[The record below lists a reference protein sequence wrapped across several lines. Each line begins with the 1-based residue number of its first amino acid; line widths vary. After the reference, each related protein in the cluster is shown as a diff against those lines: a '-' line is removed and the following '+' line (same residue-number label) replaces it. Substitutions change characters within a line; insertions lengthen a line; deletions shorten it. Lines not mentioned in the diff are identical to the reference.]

1 MGVIDW
7 FLNKLIPDATAPKT
21 VGSHNRS
28 NQLAAAATPT
38 GSRLATLVGEADPD
52 QCAANDIP
60 WWTPEGVTRLEPN
73 DPPMPAQST
82 DARALENTLVEH
94 FDGHDLA
101 MPPLPS
107 VTERVLARLSDG
119 RSSLREVA
127 REIADDQVV
136 AAEIIRMANC
146 VLYRGLHQATTLQAA
161 VTRLG
166 TKAVRTCVLNQ
177 SMRAAMFGRK
187 GTDNELAALVWYQ
200 SLAGSQIMRSL
211 ATLLNM
217 DEEEASLLGLMHDIG
232 NVIVLRFVEEFQKL
246 AHRPIDAQ
254 TFDYLCHEAHQ
265 EFGELVAESWKMPN
279 TLKAIVSSHH
289 TYPEENDP
297 LRKERLMIILSDMI
311 AAMLGYA
318 PPAQYALLQSRVVRD
333 LGLDT
338 RPAFEPFLHKLE
350 ARVEEAVGALGIVPG
365 SPIANEG
372 EYVPGVITT
381 WLKQLRQ
388 MRQPE

>member
-1 MGVIDW
+1 MGLIDW
-7 FLNKLIPDATAPKT
+7 LLNKLIPDSAAPATS
-21 VGSHNRS
+21 GSHGRRS
-28 NQLAAAATPT
+28 PSHGAATSA
-38 GSRLATLVGEADPD
+38 GSHVATVAGGDGAD
-52 QCAANDIP
+52 QSAANNGP
-60 WWTPEGVTRLEPN
+60 WWKPEGVTQVEPVE
-73 DPPMPAQST
+73 PPMPAQST

-107 VTERVLARLSDG
+107 VAERVLAKLGDG
-119 RSSLREVA
+119 KSSLRDVA
-127 REIADDQVV
+127 KEIADDQVV

-187 GTDNELAALVWYQ
+187 GTDNELAALVWFQ

-246 AHRPIDAQ
+246 ARRPIDAQ

-318 PPAQYALLQSRVVRD
+318 PPAQYALLETRVVRD

-338 RPAFEPFLHKLE
+338 RPAFEPFLYRLE
-350 ARVEEAVGALGIVPG
+350 ARVEETVGALGVVPG
-365 SPIANEG
+365 SPITADG

-381 WLKQLRQ
+381 WLQQLRQ
-388 MRQPE
+388 GRQPE